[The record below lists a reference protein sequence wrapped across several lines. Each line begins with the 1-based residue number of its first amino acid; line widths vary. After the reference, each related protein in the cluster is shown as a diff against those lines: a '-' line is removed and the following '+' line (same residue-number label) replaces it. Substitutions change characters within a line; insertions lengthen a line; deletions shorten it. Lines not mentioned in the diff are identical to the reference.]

1 MTAPI
6 STTPR
11 NKREQDACDNIAEF
25 WVRHFGG
32 RAEWMAAL
40 PEIKA
45 LFDCEIDYRVGR
57 IDLCGVVDTWTD
69 DFSLGLA
76 DLERLGRE
84 IESWITVHRA
94 AYGRF

>member
-1 MTAPI
+1 
-6 STTPR
+6 
-11 NKREQDACDNIAEF
+11 
-25 WVRHFGG
+25 
-32 RAEWMAAL
+32 MAAL

-94 AYGRF
+94 AYGLF